1 MGHIKF
7 LFLDNGKDVLDSTD
21 IPKIVSAQHFKI
33 SFGTTRIEKIEFE
46 GDDIVM
52 EIEIQAIDDFDW
64 DEIPYQS
71 ESVRG
76 RVTEIIYYAGISND
90 FRDIIERIDQVR
102 FEDRFRLSSI
112 GNSAINIIEGTRDSE
127 VFPNITAN
135 KSDKIAHIQYAIRNE
150 VRKLEEMSNRESDRK
165 KDFALSDAKRQLKS
179 DIDRFKVIL
188 DYFDPNE

>member
-21 IPKIVSAQHFKI
+21 IPKIVSAQHFQI